1 MDKQTVQLTAEEKTA
16 LVSGTD
22 FMYTNPVPRLHI
34 PSVRMSDGP
43 HGLRVQEKGDNGVT
57 GSLVATAFPTAA
69 TVANGWNL
77 ENLQKAG
84 QAIARECLHYGVDLL
99 LGPGVNIKRNPLCG
113 RNFEYFSEDP
123 FLSGELSAA
132 QIRVVQQNGVG
143 TCLKHFAFNNAET
156 YRFSEDCI
164 VDMRAAH
171 EIYLRAFEKAVKEG
185 QPWAVMSAYNR
196 VNGEFCSQNKWLLH
210 DVLREEWGYDG
221 AVMTDWGG
229 IHDRVAAWQAGLD
242 LEMPG
247 DAAICRK
254 WILDGLKAGTLAET
268 DLNAAAENV
277 LRLVERCSGEKQAEV
292 DFSEHH
298 RLSGELAADCA
309 VLLKNEGALPLAP
322 EKELCV
328 IGDLFAHMRY
338 QGAGSSMVNPARLT
352 SPQNAFDERGIRY
365 VFARGYNR
373 NGVFRKKTMEK
384 ALAVCQ
390 PYESILLFAGLTDE
404 SESEG
409 ADRKNMKLPANQLAL
424 IDALLASGKKITLVL
439 FGGASVELPFAD
451 RLSALLAMYL
461 PGQNGGTACSDLL
474 FGNVCPSGKLAE
486 TWVKSYNDVPFG
498 DEFSIE
504 SREIYKESVF
514 VGYRYYTTAQ
524 KEVRFPFGFGLSYTS
539 FAWRDMQVREH
550 NGTFEVTCEVENT
563 GAYGGSDVV
572 QLYLS
577 APESRVFRP
586 VRELRAFEKVYL
598 KPGEKKR
605 VTLSFDRKDFS
616 YWNLERKAFV
626 VESGNYEIQ
635 LCSDCEHVVL
645 AQSVAL
651 AGEDLPSPYSDRV
664 TTAYAGAALC
674 TVTNDLFEEMSGL
687 RIPVLPP
694 RKPVTI
700 ESRFQDIRQS
710 LLGKILYS
718 LVLLAP
724 RIQARRSKRKKE
736 GAERDNAQKGALFM
750 RLILENSTLCS
761 MTMAASTH
769 MPYHYAQAFMHF
781 GNGHFFKGLACFF
794 KKIKVPKLPKEKN

>member
-1 MDKQTVQLTAEEKTA
+1 
-16 LVSGTD
+16 
-22 FMYTNPVPRLHI
+22 
-34 PSVRMSDGP
+34 
-43 HGLRVQEKGDNGVT
+43 
-57 GSLVATAFPTAA
+57 
-69 TVANGWNL
+69 
-77 ENLQKAG
+77 
-84 QAIARECLHYGVDLL
+84 
-99 LGPGVNIKRNPLCG
+99 
-113 RNFEYFSEDP
+113 
-123 FLSGELSAA
+123 
-132 QIRVVQQNGVG
+132 
-143 TCLKHFAFNNAET
+143 
-156 YRFSEDCI
+156 
-164 VDMRAAH
+164 
-171 EIYLRAFEKAVKEG
+171 
-185 QPWAVMSAYNR
+185 
-196 VNGEFCSQNKWLLH
+196 
-210 DVLREEWGYDG
+210 
-221 AVMTDWGG
+221 
-229 IHDRVAAWQAGLD
+229 
-242 LEMPG
+242 
-247 DAAICRK
+247 
-254 WILDGLKAGTLAET
+254 
-268 DLNAAAENV
+268 
-277 LRLVERCSGEKQAEV
+277 
-292 DFSEHH
+292 
-298 RLSGELAADCA
+298 
-309 VLLKNEGALPLAP
+309 
-322 EKELCV
+322 
-328 IGDLFAHMRY
+328 
-338 QGAGSSMVNPARLT
+338 
-352 SPQNAFDERGIRY
+352 
-365 VFARGYNR
+365 
-373 NGVFRKKTMEK
+373 MEK